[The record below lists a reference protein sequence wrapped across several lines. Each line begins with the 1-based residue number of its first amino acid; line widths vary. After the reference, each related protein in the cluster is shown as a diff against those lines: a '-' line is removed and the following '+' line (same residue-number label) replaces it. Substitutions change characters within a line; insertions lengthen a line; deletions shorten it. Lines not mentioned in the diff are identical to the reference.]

1 MTLARLFA
9 PEASGV
15 SLSLSLSL
23 SLSASLFLKSLFKR
37 PVLARYAQSARARYV
52 ALILSYRVLRAS
64 CCVFHGLITGALE
77 ID

>member
-15 SLSLSLSL
+15 SLSLSLCL
-23 SLSASLFLKSLFKR
+23 SLFKKSFQASRAR
-37 PVLARYAQSARARYV
+37 PIRTIRARARARYV